1 MDLPIPEDVDLD
13 WTKVCDGILQGT
25 ERAIII
31 KQMKKINVP
40 IRIKGKLN
48 LFSAK
53 DKQWRTVKISDL
65 TVRPSQ
71 GGTLLNFTAQAIL
84 KKKRHYY
91 LSFVLAPG
99 LVVQCE
105 TCDREHRFH
114 QTKPWLLRLADE
126 ACNAFRKPDNQP
138 AS

>member
-1 MDLPIPEDVDLD
+1 MWFAGRLKHKTDGVWDKKPWSASGHVTGGGTVKYELFPNRDFANSQLGYQLTMDLPIPEDVDLD

-48 LFSAK
+48 LFSAQ
-53 DKQWRTVKISDL
+53 DKQWRTVKISHL

-71 GGTLLNFTAQAIL
+71 GGTLLNFTAQAI
-84 KKKRHYY
+84 
-91 LSFVLAPG
+91 F
-99 LVVQCE
+99 
-105 TCDREHRFH
+105 
-114 QTKPWLLRLADE
+114 
-126 ACNAFRKPDNQP
+126 
-138 AS
+138 